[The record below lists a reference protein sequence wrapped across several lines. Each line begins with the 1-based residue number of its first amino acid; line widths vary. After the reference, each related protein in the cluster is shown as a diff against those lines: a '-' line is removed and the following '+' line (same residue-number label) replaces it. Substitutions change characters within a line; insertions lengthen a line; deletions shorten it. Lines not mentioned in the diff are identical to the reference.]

1 MNSET
6 KDANTIPA
14 AFCFGYLTRT
24 DRDQDIADV
33 YTVRDYHVFNLLK
46 AIKLQ
51 LSLQPIN

>member
-6 KDANTIPA
+6 KDAHTIPA

-24 DRDQDIADV
+24 VRDQDIVDV

-51 LSLQPIN
+51 LSL

>member
-14 AFCFGYLTRT
+14 AFCSGYLTRT
-24 DRDQDIADV
+24 VRDQDIVDV